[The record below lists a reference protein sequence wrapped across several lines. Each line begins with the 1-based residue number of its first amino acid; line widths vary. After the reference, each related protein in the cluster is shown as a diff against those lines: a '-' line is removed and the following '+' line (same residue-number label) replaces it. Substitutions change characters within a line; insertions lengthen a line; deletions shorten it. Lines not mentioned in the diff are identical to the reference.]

1 MLIAIR
7 IDVVVVVIDR
17 GDKSQT
23 LIPFVGMV
31 VAPCFNAVNVVHMH

>member
-17 GDKSQT
+17 VDRGDERYT
-23 LIPFVGMV
+23 FVPFVGMV
-31 VAPCFNAVNVVHMH
+31 VAPCFKAL